1 MDHARI
7 RRGDPREEKGGIM
20 WREGL
25 WVQGEVIV
33 IKTRNE
39 LQNSEEEV

>member
-1 MDHARI
+1 
-7 RRGDPREEKGGIM
+7 M